1 MAPGSQQG
9 TNRVSRN
16 SSNVN
21 SGIVCK
27 KNVAHRRM
35 TSKIEKARLLIL
47 GGALEYQR
55 VSNHLS
61 SFDTLFA
68 KQILKDPNILLVE
81 KSVSRYAQEY
91 LLAKDISLV
100 LNIKRPLL
108 DRIARC
114 TGAQIVPSIDH
125 ISSSK
130 LGYCEMFHVEK
141 FLEEHGSTGRDG
153 KKLVK
158 TLMFFEGCPKPLGC
172 TLLFNIKLAS
182 LVEPK
187 LQSSSTNVLYETSS
201 AYENISCKAFL
212 ACTIYPSLK
221 NPPIR
226 AAGGNFESEGHSP
239 PKALQEFEHLS
250 KKKSIKNYLQ
260 ENVSYNCLSD
270 FVPVVK
276 GIVSNIGL
284 TFIQA
289 IGNSLM
295 QGKMVKLN

>member
-1 MAPGSQQG
+1 
-9 TNRVSRN
+9 
-16 SSNVN
+16 
-21 SGIVCK
+21 
-27 KNVAHRRM
+27 M

-61 SFDTLFA
+61 SFDTLL
-68 KQILKDPNILLVE
+68 QQEMDHLKMAVTKIDSQHPNILLVE

-141 FLEEHGSTGRDG
+141 FLEEHGSAGQDG

-172 TLLFNIKLAS
+172 TILLKGANGEELKKVKHVIQYGVFAAYHLPLETFFLPIK
-182 LVEPK
+182 V
-187 LQSSSTNVLYETSS
+187 
-201 AYENISCKAFL
+201 
-212 ACTIYPSLK
+212 
-221 NPPIR
+221 PPFW
-226 AAGGNFESEGHSP
+226 NSP
-239 PKALQEFEHLS
+239 
-250 KKKSIKNYLQ
+250 
-260 ENVSYNCLSD
+260 
-270 FVPVVK
+270 
-276 GIVSNIGL
+276 
-284 TFIQA
+284 
-289 IGNSLM
+289 
-295 QGKMVKLN
+295 